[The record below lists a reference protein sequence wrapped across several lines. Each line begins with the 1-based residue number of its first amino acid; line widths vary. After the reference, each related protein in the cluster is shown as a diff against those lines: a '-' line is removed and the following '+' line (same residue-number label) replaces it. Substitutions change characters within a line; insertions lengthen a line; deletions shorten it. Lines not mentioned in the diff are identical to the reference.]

1 LNKADKKRLVQQAKS
16 GDKNAELKL
25 LELNQLGILEEAKN
39 PDTSEDVAIEML
51 AELALSNIELI
62 RSKAISLLL
71 KLMPN
76 KLLEKILERN
86 TSFEAKE
93 LILSTLLTQSNLDV
107 YLLMLLHDSSDFPE
121 KLKTKILE
129 KITQVRKDL
138 EKNALEI
145 MKLQSQMDELMTMK
159 SEKFKIIESLF
170 LKLNGIQ
177 TEKLSN
183 KIFHDFKLDVELSY
197 QSLKSSIE

>member
-1 LNKADKKRLVQQAKS
+1 MNKTDKKTLVLQAKS
-16 GDKNAELKL
+16 GDKDAELKL

-51 AELALSNIELI
+51 AELTLSNIELI

-93 LILSTLLTQSNLDV
+93 QILSTLLTQSNLDV
-107 YLLMLLHDSSDFPE
+107 YLLMSLYDSSDFPE
-121 KLKTKILE
+121 KLKTRIIE

-145 MKLQSQMDELMTMK
+145 MKLQNQMDELITMK
-159 SEKFKIIESLF
+159 NEKFKIIESLF

-197 QSLKSSIE
+197 QSLKSTIE